1 MRPLLALALAVA
13 LVAAGCTGK
22 TEPPTST
29 RTCPGGQPIPANV
42 TGEPAQVCP
51 KPAPPFA
58 AFKDLPGDLR
68 IYKPATFTWF
78 VSASNYTGGH
88 SMLSS
93 IRLSGNSV
101 PDSALAGP
109 DSYGKE
115 IASKAHQNL
124 PGTFTGDYTFTTPGT
139 YYARVYA
146 TILAD
151 DLAGKDYWSNEVMLM
166 VADVLPTGKN
176 VVVTHGPGN
185 SAAKLD
191 PNPVDIKLGD
201 GVVLKNDDLVDHK
214 LTMVGCP
221 QTFPELTVPKATSSQ
236 PMVFKAPGTCTFAT
250 DDLQPQTLTV
260 NVTA

>member
-58 AFKDLPGDLR
+58 AC
-68 IYKPATFTWF
+68 
-78 VSASNYTGGH
+78 
-88 SMLSS
+88 
-93 IRLSGNSV
+93 
-101 PDSALAGP
+101 P

-124 PGTFTGDYTFTTPGT
+124 PGTFTGDYTFTTPGM